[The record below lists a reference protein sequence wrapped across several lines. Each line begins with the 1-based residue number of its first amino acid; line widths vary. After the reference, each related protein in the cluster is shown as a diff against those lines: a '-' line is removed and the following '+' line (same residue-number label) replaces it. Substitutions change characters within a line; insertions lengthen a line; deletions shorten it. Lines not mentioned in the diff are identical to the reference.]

1 MFQLSAVSA
10 NEKVFL
16 TGQPSALK
24 TPLYLYEGD
33 SVSLQLNISSEY
45 HYRNVAIRLVGGPAA
60 RAAKFR
66 RVGLVPAVLDAEYGH
81 DDYYE
86 IREDHLYPDV
96 LEACNPLF
104 LHGKGG
110 VNETLFITI
119 QDSEKIA
126 YGKHK
131 LIARLYNDGK
141 YVTRA
146 TFEIIKLPVRLPEQ
160 KCILTT
166 WMHYDSFIDQ
176 HHVKLFTKDFYKLF
190 ASYLE
195 KAALGGQ
202 NMLLVPLFTP
212 AFDTEIGYERHT
224 AQLLDIR
231 EPQPGVFT
239 FDFKKTNEFI
249 RFALSHGMKYL
260 EMPPCYTQWGAKNA
274 PKIMVRD
281 QNGRLR
287 RRFGWETD
295 ALSDEYKDFLRQM
308 LTALNAN
315 LREIGAEEI
324 SFFHVSDEPSLEQYD
339 QYMACKNFIMPLIG
353 KSKTL
358 DACSHLEFAG
368 KTDRE
373 YAVCSVATVDKYIEA
388 GVRPLC
394 TYYCCGPINNH
405 FTNRFLS
412 MPLPRVSVLGL
423 QLYRYDMDLFLH
435 WGFNFYNSMHSR
447 RSIVPYNN
455 TDSDGVFSA
464 GDAFLVYP
472 DYAGFGANASLRLY
486 AMGTGMKLSRMLYLY
501 ESLTSRE
508 TALAFLDEEGVT
520 GLTVYPT
527 ERGWLDRLTARLCE
541 KIAAK
546 LG

>member
-1 MFQLSAVSA
+1 MFRLTAVSA
-10 NEKVFL
+10 GEKIYR
-16 TGQPSALK
+16 TGDPHVLD
-24 TPLYLYEGD
+24 TPLYLFEGE
-33 SVSLQLNISSEY
+33 SVSLQLNLFADY
-45 HYRNVAIRLVGGPAA
+45 DYREVSVRLAGGPAA
-60 RAAKFR
+60 RAAKVR
-66 RVGLVPAVLDAEYGH
+66 RVGLVPAVMDASPWH

-96 LEACNPLF
+96 LEKCNPLL
-104 LHGKGG
+104 LHGMA
-110 VNETLFITI
+110 NANQTLFVTI
-119 QDSEKIA
+119 QDSDKIA
-126 YGKHK
+126 PGKHK
-131 LIARLYNDGK
+131 IIARLYDNGK
-141 YVTRA
+141 YLTRA
-146 TFEIIKLPVRLPEQ
+146 TFELIKLPARLPEQ
-160 KCILTT
+160 KWVLTH

-195 KAALGGQ
+195 KATISGQ
-202 NMLLVPLFTP
+202 NMLLIPLFTP
-212 AFDTEIGYERHT
+212 AFDTQIGGERHT

-231 EPQPGVFT
+231 EPEPGVFT
-239 FDFKKTNEFI
+239 FDFEKTNEFI

-274 PKIMVRD
+274 PKILVRD
-281 QNGRLR
+281 QKGRLR

-315 LREIGAEEI
+315 LRENGWEEI
-324 SFFHVSDEPSLEQYD
+324 SFFHISDEPNLEQYD

-353 KSKTL
+353 KSRTL

-373 YAVCSVATVDKYIEA
+373 YSVCVVNTMQNYIDA
-388 GVRPLC
+388 NVRPLC

-405 FTNRFLS
+405 YTNRFLS

-423 QLYRYDMDLFLH
+423 QMFRYDMDLFLH

-447 RSIVPYNN
+447 RPINPYNN
-455 TDSDGVFSA
+455 TDADAVFSA
-464 GDAFLVYP
+464 GDAFIVYP

-486 AMGTGMKLSRMLYLY
+486 AMGTGMQVARMLYLY
-501 ESLTSRE
+501 QSLTSRE

-520 GLTVYPT
+520 GLNVYPT
-527 ERGWLDRLTARLCE
+527 EPGWLDRLTARLCE
-541 KIAAK
+541 KIAEK
-546 LG
+546 LA

>member
-1 MFQLSAVSA
+1 MFKLTAVSA
-10 NEKVFL
+10 SEKVYR
-16 TGQPSALK
+16 TGEPYALD
-24 TPLYLYEGD
+24 TPLYLFEGEE
-33 SVSLQLNISSEY
+33 VSLQLNISTDANY
-45 HYRNVAIRLVGGPAA
+45 CNVAVRLVGGPAA
-60 RAAKFR
+60 RAATFR
-66 RVGLVPAVLDAEYGH
+66 RVGLVPAVLDANPAH

-96 LEACNPLF
+96 LEKCNPLF
-104 LHGKGG
+104 LHGMGG
-110 VNETLFITI
+110 ANQTLFVTI
-119 QDSEKIA
+119 ADSDKIP
-126 YGKHK
+126 YGRHK
-131 LIARLYNDGK
+131 LVARLYNEGS
-141 YVTRA
+141 YITRT
-146 TFEIIKLPVRLPEQ
+146 TFELVKLPARLPAQ

-190 ASYLE
+190 ASYLQ
-195 KAALGGQ
+195 AAARGGQ

-212 AFDTEIGYERHT
+212 AFDTEIGGERHT
-224 AQLLDIR
+224 AQLLDIA
-231 EPQPGVFT
+231 EPEPGVFT

-274 PKIMVRD
+274 PKIMVRGK
-281 QNGRLR
+281 NGRLR

-295 ALSDEYKDFLRQM
+295 ALSEEYKSFLQQM

-353 KSKTL
+353 KSRTL

-368 KTDRE
+368 KSERE
-373 YAVCSVATVDKYIEA
+373 YAVCSVATVKNYIEA

-394 TYYCCGPINNH
+394 TYYCCGPVNQH

-412 MPLPRVSVLGL
+412 LPLPRVSVLGL

-435 WGFNFYNSMHSR
+435 WGFNFYNSFHSR
-447 RSIVPYNN
+447 RSIIPYNN
-455 TDSDGVFSA
+455 TDADTVFPA
-464 GDAFLVYP
+464 GDAFIVYP
-472 DYAGFGANASLRLY
+472 DYAGFGANESLRLY
-486 AMGTGMKLSRMLYLY
+486 AMGNGMRLSRMLYLY
-501 ESLTSRE
+501 ESLVGRE
-508 TALAFLDEEGVT
+508 AALAFLDEEGVC
-520 GLTVYPT
+520 GLNDYPMAH
-527 ERGWLDRLTARLCE
+527 GWLDRLTAHLAE
-541 KIAAK
+541 KIAEKIA
-546 LG
+546 

>member
-1 MFQLSAVSA
+1 MFKLTAVSA
-10 NEKVFL
+10 NEKVYL
-16 TGQPSALK
+16 TGEAYSLD

-33 SVSLQLNISSEY
+33 SVSLQLNITSEY
-45 HYRNVAIRLVGGPAA
+45 NYRNVAVRLVGGPAA
-60 RAAKFR
+60 RAASFR
-66 RVGLVPAVLDAEYGH
+66 RVGLVPAVLAADPSH

-96 LEACNPLF
+96 LEKCNPLL
-104 LHGKGG
+104 LHGMGG
-110 VNETLFITI
+110 VNETLFVTI
-119 QDSEKIA
+119 KDNEKIA

-131 LIARLYNDGK
+131 LVARLYENGK
-141 YVTRA
+141 YMTRA
-146 TFEIIKLPVRLPEQ
+146 TFEVIKLPARLPEQ
-160 KCILTT
+160 KCKLTT

-195 KAALGGQ
+195 KAVIGGQ

-212 AFDTEIGYERHT
+212 AFDTQIGGERHT
-224 AQLLDIR
+224 AQLLDIS

-239 FDFKKTNEFI
+239 FDFTKTNEFI

-274 PKIMVRD
+274 PKILVRD
-281 QNGRLR
+281 QKGRLR

-295 ALSDEYKDFLRQM
+295 ALSDEYKNFLRQM

-324 SFFHVSDEPSLEQYD
+324 SFFHISDEPSLEQYD

-353 KSKTL
+353 KSNTL

-373 YAVCSVATVDKYIEA
+373 YSVCLISTVDKYIEA
-388 GVRPLC
+388 GIRPLC
-394 TYYCCGPINNH
+394 TYYCCGPVNSH
-405 FTNRFLS
+405 YTNRFLS
-412 MPLPRVSVLGL
+412 LPLPRVSVLGL
-423 QLYRYDMDLFLH
+423 QLYRYDMDLFLQ

-455 TDSDGVFSA
+455 TDSDAVFSA
-464 GDAFLVYP
+464 GDAFIVYP
-472 DYAGFGANASLRLY
+472 DYAGFGTNASLRLY
-486 AMGTGMKLSRMLYLY
+486 AMGTGMKISRMLYLY

-520 GLTVYPT
+520 GLNVYPT
-527 ERGWLDRLTARLCE
+527 EHGWLDRLTARLCE
-541 KIAAK
+541 KIAEK
-546 LG
+546 LA